1 MLKKAI
7 LIAFF
12 AFFIFIGSVQAVEF
26 TGGCT
31 AIGQCVSNKL
41 CTTINNGSGVDVVGP
56 VGASCGAGQLGSVRP
71 PTGTSQY
78 APYESGG
85 YAKTGLVNF
94 LSRLIRIFIIICGI
108 WTLFNFLTAGWTYI
122 YYMYEPKATQEV
134 KDKLTMTAVGLII
147 LAAAFTIAGVIGAV
161 FFKDA
166 TFILSPALKGALDF
180 AAESS

>member
-1 MLKKAI
+1 MLKKA
-7 LIAFF
+7 LIVA
-12 AFFIFIGSVQAVEF
+12 IFSLYVSMGVAHAVEY

-31 AIGQCVSNKL
+31 AMGQCINNKL
-41 CTTINNGSGVDVVGP
+41 CTTINNGSGVDVIGP

-71 PTGTSQY
+71 PTGTTQY
-78 APYESGG
+78 APYEGGG

-94 LSRLIRIFIIICGI
+94 LSRLVTIFITICGI

-122 YYMYEPKATQEV
+122 YYMHEPKATQEV
-134 KDKLTMTAVGLII
+134 KDKLTMTAVGLVI
-147 LAAAFTIAGVIGAV
+147 LAAAFTIAGVIGAI

-180 AAESS
+180 AAESP